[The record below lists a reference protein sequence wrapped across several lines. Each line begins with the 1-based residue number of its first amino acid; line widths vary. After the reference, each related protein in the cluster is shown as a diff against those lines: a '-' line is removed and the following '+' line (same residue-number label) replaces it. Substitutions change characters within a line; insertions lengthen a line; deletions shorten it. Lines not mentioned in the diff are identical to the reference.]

1 MLNLYIN
8 YFLVSTSSMLLRR
21 KTSRRRILIGAV
33 VGAFGALVILLPELP
48 FAVVFLEK
56 IILCS
61 AMTFISFGKQK
72 ASDFLVSSLVFLTVN
87 FVFAG
92 LMLALWQFVCPYGM
106 YCANGVC
113 TFDIPLL
120 AVAAF
125 TIAAYFTVKLVQKIF
140 DKRTRVSRL
149 CTVKITN
156 GKHTEVLKGLC
167 DTGCK
172 VRDIFSGKRIVV
184 CNAES
189 INEIVPEVVK
199 AYLNGNIA
207 DTVGIKL
214 VPYSTVS
221 SESLMPV
228 FYADRIT
235 INDKTVDALVG
246 ISSLKLGE
254 DIDCVFNPEIIS
266 L

>member
-1 MLNLYIN
+1 
-8 YFLVSTSSMLLRR
+8 MLLRR
-21 KTSRRRILIGAV
+21 KTSRRRILTGAAVGAV
-33 VGAFGALVILLPELP
+33 GALIILLPELP

-72 ASDFLVSSLVFLTVN
+72 IYDFLVCGLVFLIVN

-92 LMLALWQFVCPYGM
+92 LMLGLWQFVCPYGM

-120 AVAAF
+120 AITVF
-125 TIAAYFTVKLVQKIF
+125 TIAAYFIVKLVQKIF
-140 DKRTRVSRL
+140 DKRTRVNKI
-149 CTVKITN
+149 CTVIISCGEN
-156 GKHTEVLKGLC
+156 SEVLKGLC
-167 DTGCK
+167 DTGCE
-172 VRDIFSGKRIVV
+172 VRDFFSGKRIIV

-189 INEIVPEVVK
+189 INKILPDTIK
-199 AYLNGNIA
+199 SYLNGKISES
-207 DTVGIKL
+207 VGIKL

-221 SESLMPV
+221 SESLMPI
-228 FYADRIT
+228 FNADRIT
-235 INDKTVDALVG
+235 INNRTVDALVG
-246 ISSLKLGE
+246 VSSSKLGE
-254 DIDCVFNPEIIS
+254 DIDCMFNPDIIS